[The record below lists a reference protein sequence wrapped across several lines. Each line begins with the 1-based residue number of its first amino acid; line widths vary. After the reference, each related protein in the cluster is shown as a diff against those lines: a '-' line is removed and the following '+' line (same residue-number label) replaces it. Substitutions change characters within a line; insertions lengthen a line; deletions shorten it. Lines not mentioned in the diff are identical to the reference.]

1 MTAPDVLAVNPLDV
15 PLGAAD
21 QGDDRRR
28 SALSHVPDGDGRAGI
43 GRRHS
48 GHRGGLGPGCRVAL
62 RFCRGSDAVLLR
74 GYPEAMAGARD
85 EGRNPYEG
93 VYVTSW
99 PDVRPW
105 LADRFA
111 GAPPVGNCDE

>member
-1 MTAPDVLAVNPLDV
+1 MNPLDV
-15 PLGAAD
+15 PPWARRIKAMTVAGVPSPTFLMATGELGSDADIRAIAAVWGQD
-21 QGDDRRR
+21 MR
-28 SALSHVPDGDGRAGI
+28 
-43 GRRHS
+43 
-48 GHRGGLGPGCRVAL
+48 RVAL